1 MGVTNVYRVTGMTCD
16 HCVQAVT
23 TELSKIDGVAGVDVD
38 LESGDV
44 KITSTDPLDVQSVQG
59 AVDEAGFELVP

>member
-1 MGVTNVYRVTGMTCD
+1 MSVTNVYRVSGMTCD

-38 LESGDV
+38 LDSGNV
-44 KITSTDPLDVQSVQG
+44 KVTSADPLDDQAVRG
-59 AVDEAGFELVP
+59 AVDEAGFELMS